1 MVWWGGFAVEP
12 VLGAWFAMIVLCR
25 TAGACLTELA
35 RAVCV
40 IFMERSRRATVVAVV
55 QALPEGSIAVEE
67 RPGGS
72 RVVVVRSQPV
82 CSAEHTPGL

>member
-1 MVWWGGFAVEP
+1 VEP
-12 VLGAWFAMIVLCR
+12 VLGAWLAVVVLCR

-35 RAVCV
+35 RAVCA

-55 QALPEGSIAVEE
+55 QALPEGSIAVDE

-72 RVVVVRSQPV
+72 RVVVVRGWPAG
-82 CSAEHTPGL
+82 SAQHTPGL